1 MFCRNC
7 GEENIEEA
15 IFCKN
20 CGTQLREEPKKA
32 EILEPTEYQSTD
44 SGSNNTLCC
53 CLFIIVIF
61 LIFAIL

>member
-20 CGTQLREEPKKA
+20 CGTKLREEPKKA
-32 EILEPTEYQSTD
+32 EIIEQTEYQSTD
-44 SGSNNTLCC
+44 SGSNNTL
-53 CLFIIVIF
+53 
-61 LIFAIL
+61 